1 MLENKEA
8 KRQAEA
14 YAENDLLVQKWALE
28 RPKDNPDAGWLAFME
43 RNMKHP
49 KGFAV
54 INNMEEWKRKNRV
67 DDDTKV
73 FIICGGY
80 GDIKHSLENRGW
92 VQNKDYHSP
101 CFDFKW
107 TVKTNDI
114 SQGDLQ
120 DH

>member
-1 MLENKEA
+1 MDRL
-8 KRQAEA
+8 QSS
-14 YAENDLLVQKWALE
+14 
-28 RPKDNPDAGWLAFME
+28 P
-43 RNMKHP
+43 HP
-49 KGFAV
+49 MSQGQGQQRTHGQGQ
-54 INNMEEWKRKNRV
+54 EQWKRKNKV